1 MDYFFHKRL
10 KTQDL
15 AKMTGLLTISILVL
29 VTEGMNQGTINK
41 KYQWYLTSLLYLLGF
56 SCFTEWKNLMA
67 DSQTSQTRRSAVCDV
82 SNFIVPWMK

>member
-15 AKMTGLLTISILVL
+15 AKMTRLLTISSLVL

-41 KYQWYLTSLLYLLGF
+41 NYQWHLTSLL
-56 SCFTEWKNLMA
+56 
-67 DSQTSQTRRSAVCDV
+67 
-82 SNFIVPWMK
+82 